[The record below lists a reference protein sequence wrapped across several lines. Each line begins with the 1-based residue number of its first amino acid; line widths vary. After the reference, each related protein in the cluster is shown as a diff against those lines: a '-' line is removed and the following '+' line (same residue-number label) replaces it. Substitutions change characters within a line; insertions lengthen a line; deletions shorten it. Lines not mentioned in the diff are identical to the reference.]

1 MSPGARGR
9 GRIVPAVTVV
19 WTDRA
24 LADLERIGDFIA
36 ADNPGA
42 AERWMDQLMGA
53 VGRVA
58 NMPLSGRRVPEV
70 GRDDVR
76 EVIKGAYRI
85 VYRLR
90 NDRAEVL
97 TVFEGHRLLPAG
109 VGDES

>member
-1 MSPGARGR
+1 
-9 GRIVPAVTVV
+9 
-19 WTDRA
+19 
-24 LADLERIGDFIA
+24 
-36 ADNPGA
+36 
-42 AERWMDQLMGA
+42 
-53 VGRVA
+53 
-58 NMPLSGRRVPEV
+58 MPLSGRRVPEV